1 MATDR
6 RRARRTKTLVARR
19 SPKAG
24 SPPRDTPATPRV
36 RRRQKT
42 ARPAAASAGDPDLP
56 GRLGD
61 SGDRH
66 LPGAAAA
73 AAAAAAGAGSRLSG
87 CGVSNADAADKID
100 RSGSDPGPVFLC
112 AS

>member
-42 ARPAAASAGDPDLP
+42 ARPAVRKDTMLMQ
-56 GRLGD
+56 
-61 SGDRH
+61 
-66 LPGAAAA
+66 
-73 AAAAAAGAGSRLSG
+73 
-87 CGVSNADAADKID
+87 AAD
-100 RSGSDPGPVFLC
+100 GPRVRWGVTKPKVKKR
-112 AS
+112 